1 MNTGQENLKKSL
13 QKIRLEQF
21 KANSKLNSYPIKTK
35 PKTTLI
41 IPLAINLTNQT
52 TNKAKPLATPCIP
65 LKALPYRSIHYL

>member
-1 MNTGQENLKKSL
+1 MSTKYKKKFHDNQESLINIGQENLKKSL

-41 IPLAINLTNQT
+41 IFLAINSNTKLQT
-52 TNKAKPLATPCIP
+52 KIN
-65 LKALPYRSIHYL
+65 S